1 MARRTTTP
9 PADGDFEERIVDID
23 VSAEMRASYLEYAY
37 SVIYQRALP
46 DARDGLK
53 PVQRRILYSMSEM
66 GLRPDRG
73 HVKSS
78 RVVGDVMG
86 KLHPHGDTAIYD
98 ALVRMAQP
106 FSMRLPLIDGHGN
119 FGSPDD
125 LPAAMR
131 YTEARLTAAAMS
143 MVQSIDEDTV
153 DFKPNYDG
161 QETEPTVMPSAF
173 PNLLVNGATGIAVG
187 MATNMAPH
195 NLVEVIA
202 AARHL
207 IKKPDATLDDL
218 MRFVPGPDLPT
229 GGTIIGLDGIRDAYA
244 RGRGTFRMRAR
255 CAVEQVSPRRK
266 GIIVT
271 ELPFNVGPERVVT
284 KIRELVTAKRLQ
296 GISDLKDLS
305 DRHRG
310 LRLVIEIKNGFIPEA
325 VLEELYRLTP
335 MEETFGINNVALVDG
350 QPCTL
355 GLRELLKVYVDHRI
369 DVIRRRSLHRRRRR
383 EERLHL
389 VEGLLIALLDIDQ
402 VIQVIRSSDDSG
414 QARERLVETF
424 RLSQI
429 QANYILDTPLRRLTR
444 FDKLE
449 LDGERQTLQ
458 EEIAELTAILSSED
472 RLRKVVSDELAQ
484 ISKTFGT
491 PRRTVLLESSGV
503 TRNASAP
510 LEVADDPCLVLFSST
525 GLLARTT
532 DASPLAG
539 EGDRSAHDVLI
550 SVVRST
556 VRGEV
561 GMVTNQGRMIR
572 IQVVDLPTLPP
583 SANPPSLSGG
593 HPVSEYVTLNPGETV
608 VGVGSLDPEGPG
620 LALGTAQG
628 VVKRVVP
635 DYPANRDDFEV
646 IGLKDG
652 DSVVGAVELTSE
664 NHDLTFITSNA
675 QLLRYPASVV
685 RPQGRPAGGMAG
697 VRLDDGASVIWF
709 GVVDPEHESRVVTIA
724 GSSTALPGTQVG
736 GAKVSDYAEYP
747 VKGRATGGVRVQ
759 RFLKGEDVL
768 LLAWAGPAPARA
780 VSTVGKPVPLPEEL
794 GRRDGSGLRLTHTVA
809 AVGGALGASE
819 DVSEG
824 TGGHAGVSGGTFG
837 EDPAAPG
844 GSPAS
849 GRE

>member
-9 PADGDFEERIVDID
+9 PTDEGFEERIVDID
-23 VSAEMRASYLEYAY
+23 VSTEMRTSFLEYAY

-125 LPAAMR
+125 MPAAMR
-131 YTEARLTAAAMS
+131 YTEARLASAAMAV
-143 MVQSIDEDTV
+143 VQSIDEDTV

-195 NLVEVIA
+195 NLVEVVA

-207 IKKPDATLDDL
+207 IKKPEATLDDL

-244 RGRGTFRMRAR
+244 KGRGTFRMRAK

-266 GIIVT
+266 GIVVT

-284 KIRELVTAKRLQ
+284 KIRELVTAKKLQ

-305 DRHRG
+305 DRHKG

-350 QPCTL
+350 EPRTL
-355 GLRELLKVYVDHRI
+355 GLRELLQVYVDHRI
-369 DVIRRRSLHRRRRR
+369 DVVRRRSLYRRRKR

-389 VEGLLIALLDIDQ
+389 VEGLIVALLNIDE
-402 VIQVIRSSDDSG
+402 VIRVIRSSDDSA
-414 QARERLVETF
+414 QARERLTQTF
-424 RLSQI
+424 QLSEI

-444 FDKLE
+444 YDKLE
-449 LDGERQTLQ
+449 LDRESQTLRD
-458 EEIAELTAILSSED
+458 EIAELTAILSSDD

-503 TRNASAP
+503 ARNVSVP

-525 GLLARTT
+525 GLLARTA

-539 EGDRSAHDVLI
+539 DGDRSAHDVLV
-550 SVVRST
+550 SAVRST

-561 GMVTNQGRMIR
+561 GVVTNQGRMIR
-572 IQVVDLPTLPP
+572 VQVVDLPTLPR

-593 HPVSEYVTLNPGETV
+593 HPVTEYVTFNPGETV
-608 VGVGSLDPEGPG
+608 VGIGSLDPDGPG

-652 DSVVGAVELTSE
+652 DTVVGAVELTSE
-664 NHDLTFITSNA
+664 EHDLVFITSEA

-697 VRLDDGASVIWF
+697 VRLDGDAVVIWF
-709 GVVDPEHESRVVTIA
+709 GVVDPSRESRVVTIA
-724 GSSTALPGTQVG
+724 GSSTALPGTQIG
-736 GAKVSDYAEYP
+736 GAKVSDFAEYP
-747 VKGRATGGVRVQ
+747 PKGRGTGGVRVQ

-768 LLAWAGPAPARA
+768 LLAWAGPGPARA
-780 VSTVGKPVPLPEEL
+780 VSAVGKPVPLPEEL
-794 GRRDGSGLRLTHTVA
+794 GRRDGSGVRLTHTVS
-809 AVGGALGASE
+809 AVGGSLCAE
-819 DVSEG
+819 DDRQDQ
-824 TGGHAGVSGGTFG
+824 G
-837 EDPAAPG
+837 EAT
-844 GSPAS
+844 SP
-849 GRE
+849 E